1 MEKSKEEMLSS
12 QESLEIIHTM
22 IAQAKGDFKANAFH
36 FLWWG
41 WIVLI
46 GSLGH
51 YALLSFTSVAYPQ
64 LAWLVVII
72 GIAGSIARGVKSNRE
87 ARVKT
92 YTGKI
97 YGIIWITF
105 LVNYFILL
113 FFMDKINY
121 YITPLILLMAAASTL
136 ISASMMRFR
145 PLQIGAVSIW
155 IAGIAAFTVSLPNQL
170 LITAIAILLGYLVPG
185 YLLKNSNKSK

>member
-1 MEKSKEEMLSS
+1 MEDQKLSS

-22 IAQAKGDFKANAFH
+22 IAQAKGDFEANAFH

-41 WIVLI
+41 WIAI
-46 GSLGH
+46 FGSLGH
-51 YALLSFTSVAYPQ
+51 YALLTYTSVAYPH
-64 LAWLVVII
+64 LAWLIIII
-72 GIAGSIARGVKSNRE
+72 GIAGSIAKGIKNNKE

-113 FFMDKINY
+113 FFLAKINY
-121 YITPLILLMAAASTL
+121 YITPLILIMAAASTF
-136 ISASMMRFR
+136 ISGSLMQFR
-145 PLQIGAVSIW
+145 PLQAGAVCIW
-155 IAGIAAFTVSLPNQL
+155 IAGIAAFMVNLPNQL
-170 LITAIAILLGYLVPG
+170 LVTAVAILFGYLVPG

>member
-1 MEKSKEEMLSS
+1 MGKSEEQKLSS

-22 IAQAKGDFKANAFH
+22 IAQAKGDFEANAFH
-36 FLWWG
+36 FLLWG
-41 WIVLI
+41 WIAII

-51 YALLSFTSVAYPQ
+51 YTLLTFTSVAYPQ
-64 LAWLVVII
+64 LAWLIIII
-72 GIAGSIARGVKSNRE
+72 GIAGSIAKGVKSNRK

-113 FFMDKINY
+113 FFLDQINY
-121 YITPLILLMAAASTL
+121 YITPLILLMAAASTF
-136 ISASMMRFR
+136 ISGSLMRYR
-145 PLQIGAVSIW
+145 PLQAGAGCIW
-155 IAGIAAFTVSLPNQL
+155 IAGIAAFMVSLPNQL
-170 LITAIAILLGYLVPG
+170 LVTAVAILLGYLVPG